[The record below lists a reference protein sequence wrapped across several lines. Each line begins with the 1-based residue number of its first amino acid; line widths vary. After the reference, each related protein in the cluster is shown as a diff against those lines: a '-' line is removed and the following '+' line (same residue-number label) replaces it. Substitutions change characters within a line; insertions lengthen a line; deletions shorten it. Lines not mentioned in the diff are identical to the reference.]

1 MWIVYKINKL
11 VLKCGWKYIDIMVA
25 SRYVH
30 QFSLSFFFLFH
41 QLHSVTCANT
51 LRNYIY
57 PPVYT
62 IKGSLSRKTRSFNI
76 SLSTIKRK
84 LTTINTIARFHCQTR
99 KKFHFSFF
107 FFSNIFSRIR
117 NSFLIRLLLL
127 ARLNRFADRFPRKQ
141 RMRTGRII
149 ASRGPNKE

>member
-1 MWIVYKINKL
+1 
-11 VLKCGWKYIDIMVA
+11 MVA

-107 FFSNIFSRIR
+107 FFFEYFFP
-117 NSFLIRLLLL
+117 NSKLVSHPAPFIG
-127 ARLNRFADRFPRKQ
+127 ATKSFCGSFPAK
-141 RMRTGRII
+141 TED
-149 ASRGPNKE
+149 ANGPNNSESRPE